1 MAGVQRAGQRASGGA
16 AGAGRAAVGNLKPRH
31 RGRGAAAGRRRRPR
45 AAEAGTEIETSAAD
59 AVARPAELLALEGA
73 SVLPCSETTGNGQSS
88 AVPLDRLWSQAA
100 GERHV
105 LVFLSHFGDLTSWEY
120 AQKLRDNMN
129 VLEARGGGVS
139 VVGLGT
145 PANGRKFAELL
156 DFPLMHL
163 YACPDLAV
171 YKALGFAPGFLPD
184 AAVSPYL
191 KLLGMLAG
199 AGSPGTIQEVVRGY
213 VGDRD
218 ARQIFES
225 SPFDVLGTGYQRPF
239 ELATLRLSNM
249 VGLGALAPEG
259 AAASGCLPNWA
270 ELVSDEALICQQGGT
285 LAFEGA
291 RLLHA
296 QRDSGILKYADV
308 ELLLEALGGAEG
320 AEAAAA

>member
-1 MAGVQRAGQRASGGA
+1 MQRAGSRAPGG
-16 AGAGRAAVGNLKPRH
+16 AGAGRAAAGALH
-31 RGRGAAAGRRRRPR
+31 RGRGAAAGRRRPRR
-45 AAEAGTEIETSAAD
+45 AAEGGTELGTAL
-59 AVARPAELLALEGA
+59 PPELLALEGA

-120 AQKLRDNMN
+120 AQKLRDNMGA
-129 VLEARGGGVS
+129 LEERGGGVS

-171 YKALGFAPGFLPD
+171 YKALGFAEGFLPD

-199 AGSPGTIQEVVRGY
+199 AGSPGTIREVVRGY

-320 AEAAAA
+320 AEAA

>member
-1 MAGVQRAGQRASGGA
+1 MQRAGQRASGGA
-16 AGAGRAAVGNLKPRH
+16 AGAGRAAVGNIKPRH
-31 RGRGAAAGRRRRPR
+31 RGRRPR
-45 AAEAGTEIETSAAD
+45 AAEGGTEIESAAD

-73 SVLPCSETTGNGQSS
+73 SVLPCSETTGTGQSS

-129 VLEARGGGVS
+129 ALEARGGVS

-163 YACPDLAV
+163 YACSDLAV
-171 YKALGFAPGFLPD
+171 YKALGFAQGFLPD

-270 ELVSDEALICQQGGT
+270 ELVSDEAIICQQGGT

>member
-1 MAGVQRAGQRASGGA
+1 MQRAGQRASGGA
-16 AGAGRAAVGNLKPRH
+16 AGAGRAAVGNIKPRH
-31 RGRGAAAGRRRRPR
+31 RGRRPR
-45 AAEAGTEIETSAAD
+45 AAEGGTEIESAAD

-129 VLEARGGGVS
+129 ALEARGGVS

-163 YACPDLAV
+163 YACSDLAV
-171 YKALGFAPGFLPD
+171 YKALGFAQGFLPD

-320 AEAAAA
+320 AEALAA

>member
-1 MAGVQRAGQRASGGA
+1 MQRAGQRAAGGA

-31 RGRGAAAGRRRRPR
+31 RGRRSR
-45 AAEAGTEIETSAAD
+45 AAEGGTEIESSAAD

-129 VLEARGGGVS
+129 ALEARGGVS

-163 YACPDLAV
+163 YACSDLAV
-171 YKALGFAPGFLPD
+171 YKALGFAQGFLPD

>member
-1 MAGVQRAGQRASGGA
+1 MQRAGQRASGGA
-16 AGAGRAAVGNLKPRH
+16 AGAGRAAVGNIKPRH
-31 RGRGAAAGRRRRPR
+31 RGRRPR
-45 AAEAGTEIETSAAD
+45 AAEGGTEIESAAD

-129 VLEARGGGVS
+129 ALEARGGVS

-163 YACPDLAV
+163 YACSDLAV
-171 YKALGFAPGFLPD
+171 YKALGFAQGFLPD

-199 AGSPGTIQEVVRGY
+199 AGSPGTIQEGVRGY

>member
-1 MAGVQRAGQRASGGA
+1 MQRAGQRAAGGA

-31 RGRGAAAGRRRRPR
+31 RGRRSR
-45 AAEAGTEIETSAAD
+45 AAEGGTEIESSAAD

-129 VLEARGGGVS
+129 ALEARGGVS

-163 YACPDLAV
+163 YACSDLAV
-171 YKALGFAPGFLPD
+171 YKALGFAQGFLPD

-320 AEAAAA
+320 AEALAA

>member
-1 MAGVQRAGQRASGGA
+1 
-16 AGAGRAAVGNLKPRH
+16 
-31 RGRGAAAGRRRRPR
+31 
-45 AAEAGTEIETSAAD
+45 
-59 AVARPAELLALEGA
+59 
-73 SVLPCSETTGNGQSS
+73 VLPCSETTGNGQSS

-129 VLEARGGGVS
+129 ALEARGGVS

-163 YACPDLAV
+163 YACSDLAV
-171 YKALGFAPGFLPD
+171 YKALGFAQGFLPD

-320 AEAAAA
+320 AEAA